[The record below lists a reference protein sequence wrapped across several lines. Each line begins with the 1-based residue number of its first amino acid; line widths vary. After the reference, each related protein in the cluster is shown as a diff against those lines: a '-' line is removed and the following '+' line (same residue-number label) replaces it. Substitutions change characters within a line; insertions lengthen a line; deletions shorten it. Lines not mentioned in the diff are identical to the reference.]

1 MTTMTDA
8 PTSEQIAKGMALIT
22 AGVSVREAAKH
33 LIIGSRI
40 LQGLDLQVD
49 WLEATYQ
56 LLADLAHELDPA
68 ITPYPEM
75 D

>member
-1 MTTMTDA
+1 MTMTDA
-8 PTSEQIAKGMALIT
+8 PTAEQIATSMALIT

-33 LIIGSRI
+33 LTIGARI

-68 ITPYPEM
+68 ITPYPEL

>member
-1 MTTMTDA
+1 MTMTDA
-8 PTSEQIAKGMALIT
+8 PTAEQIATSMARIT

-33 LIIGSRI
+33 LIIGARI

-68 ITPYPEM
+68 ITPYPEL

>member
-1 MTTMTDA
+1 MTMTDA
-8 PTSEQIAKGMALIT
+8 PTAEQIATSMALIT

-33 LIIGSRI
+33 LIIGARI

-68 ITPYPEM
+68 ITPYP
-75 D
+75 DLD

>member
-8 PTSEQIAKGMALIT
+8 PTAEQIATSMALIT

-68 ITPYPEM
+68 ITPYP
-75 D
+75 DLD

>member
-8 PTSEQIAKGMALIT
+8 PTAEQIATSMALIT

-33 LIIGSRI
+33 LIIGARI

-68 ITPYPEM
+68 ITPYPEL

>member
-1 MTTMTDA
+1 MTMTDA
-8 PTSEQIAKGMALIT
+8 PTAEQIATSMALIT
-22 AGVSVREAAKH
+22 AGVSVREAAQH
-33 LIIGSRI
+33 LIIGARI

-68 ITPYPEM
+68 ITPYPEL

>member
-1 MTTMTDA
+1 MSTMTDA
-8 PTSEQIAKGMALIT
+8 PTAEQIATSMALIT

-33 LIIGSRI
+33 LIIGARI

-68 ITPYPEM
+68 ITPYPEL

>member
-1 MTTMTDA
+1 MTMTDA
-8 PTSEQIAKGMALIT
+8 PTAEQIATSMALIT
-22 AGVSVREAAKH
+22 AGVSVRAAAKH
-33 LIIGSRI
+33 HIIGARI

-68 ITPYPEM
+68 ITPYPEL